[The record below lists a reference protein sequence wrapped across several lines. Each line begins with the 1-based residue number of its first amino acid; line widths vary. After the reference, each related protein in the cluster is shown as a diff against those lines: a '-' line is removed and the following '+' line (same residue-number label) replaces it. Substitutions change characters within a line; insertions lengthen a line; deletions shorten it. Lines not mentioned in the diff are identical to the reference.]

1 MRNDSWKRNFNK
13 SQSNF
18 QLQQSEKAM
27 NQPNMVD
34 VLQDAGLQS
43 NPQLVNGVQQVAP
56 DAPLPVQMSD
66 TTDSLIQQVQAAVTA
81 SQAKV
86 IAAERELEQA
96 RAQLNAN
103 TGAFQLLQQVK
114 QQGAGIFA
122 PVIQQPAA

>member
-1 MRNDSWKRNFNK
+1 
-13 SQSNF
+13 
-18 QLQQSEKAM
+18 M